1 MHEIFLKRA
10 IDLARKGK
18 YLTKP
23 NPMVG
28 CVIVKDNEVIAE
40 GYHMKYG
47 SNHAEI
53 NALED
58 LNKNNNIS
66 EAELR
71 QLTLYCTLEPC
82 CHHGKTGP
90 CTDAIIKSGIKKV
103 VIGIKDPNPK
113 VSGSGIKQLEDNG
126 IEVLSGFFEEELI
139 ELNKH
144 FFFKNTYNRPYIAVK
159 IASSADGMSH
169 RKDNTFTWITSEQSR
184 DDVQI
189 VRAGFDAI
197 LTGGNTLR
205 NDNPRMN
212 ARVDFEVNQPQKILL
227 TSQEINKESNFFK
240 SGDVIINR
248 SSDLNKVITELSNT
262 EINSILVEAGP
273 NLVNAFLDNDLVDEI
288 IIYKSNITLGDEGV
302 SWFENKTIESLGFDL
317 KSSFKINDD
326 SKETYLKRHHEY
338 NKRNH

>member
-1 MHEIFLKRA
+1 MHEVFLKRA
-10 IDLARKGK
+10 IDLAREGK

-66 EAELR
+66 QAEFR

-248 SSDLNKVITELSNT
+248 SSDLNKVVTELSNI

-273 NLVNAFLDNDLVDEI
+273 NLVNAFLDNHLVDEI
-288 IIYKSNITLGDEGV
+288 IIYKSNITLGNEGV

-317 KSSFKINDD
+317 KSSLKINDD
-326 SKETYLKRHHEY
+326 SKETYFKRS
-338 NKRNH
+338 

>member
-47 SNHAEI
+47 SKHAEI

-66 EAELR
+66 EAEFR

-113 VSGSGIKQLEDNG
+113 VSGSGIKQLEDSG

-139 ELNKH
+139 KLNKH

-197 LTGGNTLR
+197 LTGGNTFR

-212 ARVDFEVNQPQKILL
+212 ARVDFDANQPQKILL

-273 NLVNAFLDNDLVDEI
+273 NLVNAFLDNHLVDEI
-288 IIYKSNITLGDEGV
+288 IIYKSNIMLGDEGV

-326 SKETYLKRHHEY
+326 SKETYLKTP
-338 NKRNH
+338 

>member
-28 CVIVKDNEVIAE
+28 CVIVKENEVIAE

-47 SNHAEI
+47 SKHAEI

-66 EAELR
+66 EAEFR

-126 IEVLSGFFEEELI
+126 IEVLSGFFAEELI

-169 RKDNTFTWITSEQSR
+169 RKDNAFTWITSEQSR

-197 LTGGNTLR
+197 LTGGNTFR

-212 ARVDFEVNQPQKILL
+212 ARVDFEANQPQKILL
-227 TSQEINKESNFFK
+227 TSQEINKELNFFK

-288 IIYKSNITLGDEGV
+288 IIYKSNIILGDEGV
-302 SWFENKTIESLGFDL
+302 SWFENKTIESFGFDL

-326 SKETYLKRHHEY
+326 RKETYLKAL
-338 NKRNH
+338 

>member
-10 IDLARKGK
+10 IDLAREGK

-28 CVIVKDNEVIAE
+28 CVIVKGNEVIAE

-66 EAELR
+66 QAEFR

-248 SSDLNKVITELSNT
+248 SSDLNKVVTELSNI

-273 NLVNAFLDNDLVDEI
+273 NLVNAFLDNHLVDEI

-317 KSSFKINDD
+317 KSSLKINDD
-326 SKETYLKRHHEY
+326 SKETYFKRS
-338 NKRNH
+338 

>member
-197 LTGGNTLR
+197 LTGGNTVR

-212 ARVDFEVNQPQKILL
+212 ARVNFEVNQPQKILL
-227 TSQEINKESNFFK
+227 TSQKINKESNFFK
-240 SGDVIINR
+240 TGDVIINR

-273 NLVNAFLDNDLVDEI
+273 NLVNAFLDNHLVDEI

-317 KSSFKINDD
+317 KSSLKINDD
-326 SKETYLKRHHEY
+326 SKETYLKRP
-338 NKRNH
+338 

>member
-28 CVIVKDNEVIAE
+28 CVIVKDSEVIAE

-66 EAELR
+66 EAEFR

-326 SKETYLKRHHEY
+326 SKETYLKTP
-338 NKRNH
+338 

>member
-28 CVIVKDNEVIAE
+28 CVIVKDSEIIAE

-66 EAELR
+66 EAEFK

-126 IEVLSGFFEEELI
+126 IEVLFGFFEEELI
-139 ELNKH
+139 ELNKY

-169 RKDNTFTWITSEQSR
+169 RKDKTFTWITSEQSR

-212 ARVDFEVNQPQKILL
+212 ARVDFEANQPQKILL

-248 SSDLNKVITELSNT
+248 SSDLNKVITEVSNT

-326 SKETYLKRHHEY
+326 SKETYLKTP
-338 NKRNH
+338 

>member
-10 IDLARKGK
+10 IDLAREGK

-66 EAELR
+66 EAEFR

-248 SSDLNKVITELSNT
+248 SSDLNKVVTELSNI

-273 NLVNAFLDNDLVDEI
+273 NLVNAFLDNHLVDEI

-317 KSSFKINDD
+317 KSSLKINDD
-326 SKETYLKRHHEY
+326 SKETYIKRS
-338 NKRNH
+338 

>member
-28 CVIVKDNEVIAE
+28 CVIVKDSEVIAE

-66 EAELR
+66 EAEFR

-273 NLVNAFLDNDLVDEI
+273 NLVNAFLDNHLVDEI
-288 IIYKSNITLGDEGV
+288 IIYKSSIILGDEGV

-317 KSSFKINDD
+317 KSSLEINDD
-326 SKETYLKRHHEY
+326 SKETYLKTP
-338 NKRNH
+338 

>member
-40 GYHMKYG
+40 GYHIKYG

-248 SSDLNKVITELSNT
+248 SSDLNKIITELSNT

-273 NLVNAFLDNDLVDEI
+273 NLVNAFLDNHLVDEI

-317 KSSFKINDD
+317 KSSLKINDD
-326 SKETYLKRHHEY
+326 SKETYLKRP
-338 NKRNH
+338 

>member
-1 MHEIFLKRA
+1 
-10 IDLARKGK
+10 
-18 YLTKP
+18 
-23 NPMVG
+23 
-28 CVIVKDNEVIAE
+28 
-40 GYHMKYG
+40 MKYG

-58 LNKNNNIS
+58 LNNNNNIS
-66 EAELR
+66 EADLR

-139 ELNKH
+139 KLNKH
-144 FFFKNTYNRPYIAVK
+144 FFFKNTYNRPFIAVK

-248 SSDLNKVITELSNT
+248 SFDLNKVIAELSNT

-273 NLVNAFLDNDLVDEI
+273 SLVNAFLDNDLVDEI
-288 IIYKSNITLGDEGV
+288 IVYKSNITLGDEGV

-317 KSSFKINDD
+317 KSSLKINGD
-326 SKETYLKRHHEY
+326 SKETYLKRS
-338 NKRNH
+338 

>member
-28 CVIVKDNEVIAE
+28 CVIVKDNQVIAE

-47 SNHAEI
+47 SKHAEI

-66 EAELR
+66 EAEFR

-126 IEVLSGFFEEELI
+126 IEVLSGFFAEELI

-184 DDVQI
+184 EDVQI

-197 LTGGNTLR
+197 LTGGNTFR

-212 ARVDFEVNQPQKILL
+212 ARVDFDANQPQKILL

-273 NLVNAFLDNDLVDEI
+273 SLVNAFLDNDLVDEI
-288 IIYKSNITLGDEGV
+288 IIYKSNIMLGDEGV
-302 SWFENKTIESLGFDL
+302 SWFENKTIESFGFDL

-326 SKETYLKRHHEY
+326 RKETYLKGP
-338 NKRNH
+338 

>member
-10 IDLARKGK
+10 IDLAREGK

-28 CVIVKDNEVIAE
+28 CVIVKGNEVIAE

-66 EAELR
+66 QAEFR

-212 ARVDFEVNQPQKILL
+212 TRVDFEVNQPQKILL

-248 SSDLNKVITELSNT
+248 SSDLNKVVTELSNT

-273 NLVNAFLDNDLVDEI
+273 NLVNAFLDNHLVDEI
-288 IIYKSNITLGDEGV
+288 IIYKSNITLGNEGV

-317 KSSFKINDD
+317 KSSLKINDD
-326 SKETYLKRHHEY
+326 SKETYFKRS
-338 NKRNH
+338 

>member
-10 IDLARKGK
+10 IDLAHKGK

-47 SNHAEI
+47 SKHAEI

-58 LNKNNNIS
+58 LNNNNNIS

-103 VIGIKDPNPK
+103 VVGIKDPNPK
-113 VSGSGIKQLEDNG
+113 VSGSGIKQLEDSG

-139 ELNKH
+139 KLNKH
-144 FFFKNTYNRPYIAVK
+144 FFFKNTYNRPFIAVK

-197 LTGGNTLR
+197 LTGGNTVI

-212 ARVDFEVNQPQKILL
+212 ARVDFEVNQPQKVLL
-227 TSQEINKESNFFK
+227 TSKEINKESNFFK
-240 SGDVIINR
+240 SGDVIVNR
-248 SSDLNKVITELSNT
+248 SSDLNKVIAELSNT

-273 NLVNAFLDNDLVDEI
+273 NLVNAFLDNYLVDEI
-288 IIYKSNITLGDEGV
+288 IIYKSNIILGDEGV

-317 KSSFKINDD
+317 KSSLKINGD
-326 SKETYLKRHHEY
+326 SKETYLKRS
-338 NKRNH
+338 

>member
-28 CVIVKDNEVIAE
+28 CVIVKDSEVIAE

-66 EAELR
+66 EAEFR

-248 SSDLNKVITELSNT
+248 SSDLNKVIAELSNT

-326 SKETYLKRHHEY
+326 IKETYLKTP
-338 NKRNH
+338 

>member
-10 IDLARKGK
+10 IDLAREGK

-66 EAELR
+66 EAEFR

-248 SSDLNKVITELSNT
+248 SSDLNKVVTELSNT

-317 KSSFKINDD
+317 KSSLKINDD
-326 SKETYLKRHHEY
+326 SKETYFKRS
-338 NKRNH
+338 

>member
-10 IDLARKGK
+10 IDLAREGK

-66 EAELR
+66 EAEFR

-248 SSDLNKVITELSNT
+248 SSDLNKVVTELSNT

-273 NLVNAFLDNDLVDEI
+273 NLVNAFLDNHLVDEI
-288 IIYKSNITLGDEGV
+288 IVYKSNITLRDEGV

-317 KSSFKINDD
+317 KSSLKINDD
-326 SKETYLKRHHEY
+326 SKETYIKRS
-338 NKRNH
+338 

>member
-28 CVIVKDNEVIAE
+28 CVIVKDSEVIAE

-66 EAELR
+66 EAEFR

-197 LTGGNTLR
+197 LTGGNTVR

-212 ARVDFEVNQPQKILL
+212 ARVNFEVNQPKKILL
-227 TSQEINKESNFFK
+227 TSKKINKESNFFK

-326 SKETYLKRHHEY
+326 SKETYLKTP
-338 NKRNH
+338 

>member
-10 IDLARKGK
+10 IDLAREGK

-66 EAELR
+66 QAEFR

-248 SSDLNKVITELSNT
+248 SSDLNKVVTELSNT

-273 NLVNAFLDNDLVDEI
+273 NLVNAFLDNHLVDEI
-288 IIYKSNITLGDEGV
+288 IIYKSNITLGNEGV

-317 KSSFKINDD
+317 KSSLKINDD
-326 SKETYLKRHHEY
+326 SKETYIKRS
-338 NKRNH
+338 

>member
-28 CVIVKDNEVIAE
+28 CVIVKDSEVIAE

-66 EAELR
+66 EAEFR

-113 VSGSGIKQLEDNG
+113 VSGSGIKQLQDSG

-212 ARVDFEVNQPQKILL
+212 ARVDFEANQPQKILL

-262 EINSILVEAGP
+262 EINSILVEGGP

-288 IIYKSNITLGDEGV
+288 IIYKSDITLGDEGV

-326 SKETYLKRHHEY
+326 SKETYLKRT
-338 NKRNH
+338 

>member
-28 CVIVKDNEVIAE
+28 CVIVKDSEVIAE

-66 EAELR
+66 EAEFR

-273 NLVNAFLDNDLVDEI
+273 NLVNAFLDNYLVDEI

-326 SKETYLKRHHEY
+326 SKETYLKTP
-338 NKRNH
+338 

>member
-40 GYHMKYG
+40 GYHIKYG

-66 EAELR
+66 EAEFR

-273 NLVNAFLDNDLVDEI
+273 NLVNAFLDNHLVDEI

-317 KSSFKINDD
+317 KSSLKINDD
-326 SKETYLKRHHEY
+326 SKETYLKRL
-338 NKRNH
+338 

>member
-66 EAELR
+66 EAEFR

-248 SSDLNKVITELSNT
+248 SSNLNKVVTELSNT

-273 NLVNAFLDNDLVDEI
+273 NLVNAFLDNHLVDEI

-317 KSSFKINDD
+317 KSSLKINDD
-326 SKETYLKRHHEY
+326 SKETYFKRS
-338 NKRNH
+338 

>member
-1 MHEIFLKRA
+1 MHEVFLKKA
-10 IDLARKGK
+10 IDIAYKGK

-28 CVIVKDNEVIAE
+28 CVIVKDNKVIAD
-40 GYHMKYG
+40 GYHMQYG

-53 NALED
+53 NALEN
-58 LNKNNNIS
+58 LNKNNDIS
-66 EAELR
+66 VKELR

-113 VSGSGIKQLEDNG
+113 VSGSGIQQLKDNG

-144 FFFKNTYNRPYIAVK
+144 FFFKNTHKRPYIAVK

-169 RKDNTFTWITSEQSR
+169 RKDNIFTWITSEKSR

-189 VRAGFDAI
+189 LRAGFDAI

-212 ARVDFEVNQPQKILL
+212 ARVDFKVNQPQKILL
-227 TSQEINKESNFFK
+227 TSQEINKELNFFK
-240 SGDVIINR
+240 SGDVIIKS
-248 SSDLNKVITELSNT
+248 SSDLNKVISDLSDT
-262 EINSILVEAGP
+262 EINSILIEAGP
-273 NLVNAFLDNDLVDEI
+273 NLVNAFLNKHLVDELI
-288 IIYKSNITLGDEGV
+288 MYKSNITLGEEGV
-302 SWFENKTIESLGFDL
+302 SWFENKTIESFGFDL
-317 KSSFKINDD
+317 KSSLKIINDI
-326 SKETYLKRHHEY
+326 KETYLK
-338 NKRNH
+338 KS

>member
-10 IDLARKGK
+10 IDLAREGK

-66 EAELR
+66 EAEFR

-248 SSDLNKVITELSNT
+248 SSDLNKVVTELSNI

-273 NLVNAFLDNDLVDEI
+273 NLVNAFLDNHLVDEI
-288 IIYKSNITLGDEGV
+288 IIYKSNITLGNEGV

-317 KSSFKINDD
+317 KSSLKINDD
-326 SKETYLKRHHEY
+326 SKETYIKRS
-338 NKRNH
+338 

>member
-10 IDLARKGK
+10 IDLAREGK

-28 CVIVKDNEVIAE
+28 CVIVKGNEVIAE

-66 EAELR
+66 QAEFR

-248 SSDLNKVITELSNT
+248 SSNLNKVVTELSNI

-273 NLVNAFLDNDLVDEI
+273 NLVNAFLDNHLVDEI

-317 KSSFKINDD
+317 KSSLKINDD
-326 SKETYLKRHHEY
+326 SKETYFKRS
-338 NKRNH
+338 

>member
-28 CVIVKDNEVIAE
+28 CVIVKDSEVIAE

-58 LNKNNNIS
+58 LYKNNNIS

-169 RKDNTFTWITSEQSR
+169 RKDNTFVWITSEQSR

-197 LTGGNTLR
+197 LTGGNTVR

-212 ARVDFEVNQPQKILL
+212 ARVNFEVNQPQKILL
-227 TSQEINKESNFFK
+227 TSQKINKELNFFK
-240 SGDVIINR
+240 TGDVIINR

-273 NLVNAFLDNDLVDEI
+273 NLVKAFLDKHLVDEI
-288 IIYKSNITLGDEGV
+288 IIYKSNIILGDEGV

-326 SKETYLKRHHEY
+326 SKETYLKTP
-338 NKRNH
+338 

>member
-1 MHEIFLKRA
+1 MHEIFLKKA

-28 CVIVKDNEVIAE
+28 CVIVKDSEVIAE

-66 EAELR
+66 EAEFR

-326 SKETYLKRHHEY
+326 SKETYLKTP
-338 NKRNH
+338 

>member
-10 IDLARKGK
+10 IDLAHKGK

-58 LNKNNNIS
+58 LNNNNIS

-90 CTDAIIKSGIKKV
+90 CTDAIIRSGIKKV

-139 ELNKH
+139 KLNKH
-144 FFFKNTYNRPYIAVK
+144 FFFKNTYNRPFIAVK

-169 RKDNTFTWITSEQSR
+169 RKDNTFTWITSEKSR
-184 DDVQI
+184 EDVQI

-227 TSQEINKESNFFK
+227 TSKKINKESNFFK

-248 SSDLNKVITELSNT
+248 SSDLNKVIAELSNA

-273 NLVNAFLDNDLVDEI
+273 NLVNAFLDNYLVDEI

-317 KSSFKINDD
+317 KSSLKINGD
-326 SKETYLKRHHEY
+326 SKETYLKRS
-338 NKRNH
+338 

>member
-10 IDLARKGK
+10 IDLAREGK

-66 EAELR
+66 EAEFR

-248 SSDLNKVITELSNT
+248 SSDLNKVVTELSNT

-273 NLVNAFLDNDLVDEI
+273 NLVNAFLDNHLVDEI
-288 IIYKSNITLGDEGV
+288 IIYKSNITLGNEGV

-317 KSSFKINDD
+317 KSSLKINDD
-326 SKETYLKRHHEY
+326 SKETYFKRS
-338 NKRNH
+338 

>member
-28 CVIVKDNEVIAE
+28 CVIVKDSEVIAE

-66 EAELR
+66 EAEFR

-212 ARVDFEVNQPQKILL
+212 ARVDFEANQPQKILL

-248 SSDLNKVITELSNT
+248 SSDLNEVITELSNT

-326 SKETYLKRHHEY
+326 SKETYLKTP
-338 NKRNH
+338 

>member
-28 CVIVKDNEVIAE
+28 CVIVKDSEVIAE

-66 EAELR
+66 EAEFR

-126 IEVLSGFFEEELI
+126 IEVLFGFFEEELI
-139 ELNKH
+139 ELNKY

-273 NLVNAFLDNDLVDEI
+273 NLVNAFLNNDLVDEI

-317 KSSFKINDD
+317 KSSLKINDD
-326 SKETYLKRHHEY
+326 SKETYLKRT
-338 NKRNH
+338 

>member
-28 CVIVKDNEVIAE
+28 CVIVKDSEVIAE

-66 EAELR
+66 EAEFR

-240 SGDVIINR
+240 SGDVIINH

-273 NLVNAFLDNDLVDEI
+273 NLVNAFLNNDLVDEI

-326 SKETYLKRHHEY
+326 SKETYLKTP
-338 NKRNH
+338 

>member
-10 IDLARKGK
+10 IDLARGGK

-66 EAELR
+66 KAEFR

-197 LTGGNTLR
+197 LTGGNTFR

-212 ARVDFEVNQPQKILL
+212 ARVDFEANQPQKILL

-240 SGDVIINR
+240 SGDVIINC

-273 NLVNAFLDNDLVDEI
+273 NLVNAFLDNHLVDEI

-317 KSSFKINDD
+317 KSSLKINDD
-326 SKETYLKRHHEY
+326 RKETYLKRP
-338 NKRNH
+338 

>member
-1 MHEIFLKRA
+1 MYKRQ
-10 IDLARKGK
+10 
-18 YLTKP
+18 TKP

-58 LNKNNNIS
+58 LYKNNNIS
-66 EAELR
+66 ESELR
-71 QLTLYCTLEPC
+71 ELTLYCTLEPC

-212 ARVDFEVNQPQKILL
+212 ARVDFEANQPQKILL

-273 NLVNAFLDNDLVDEI
+273 NLVKAFLENHLVDEI

-317 KSSFKINDD
+317 KSSLKINDD
-326 SKETYLKRHHEY
+326 SKETYLKRT
-338 NKRNH
+338 

>member
-10 IDLARKGK
+10 IDLAREGK

-66 EAELR
+66 EAEFR

-139 ELNKH
+139 ELNKY

-248 SSDLNKVITELSNT
+248 SSNLNKVVTELSNT

-273 NLVNAFLDNDLVDEI
+273 NLVNAFLDNHLVDEI

-317 KSSFKINDD
+317 KSSLKINDD
-326 SKETYLKRHHEY
+326 SKETYFKRS
-338 NKRNH
+338 

>member
-28 CVIVKDNEVIAE
+28 CVIVKDSEVIAE

-66 EAELR
+66 EAEFR

-212 ARVDFEVNQPQKILL
+212 ARVDFEANQPQKILL

-326 SKETYLKRHHEY
+326 SKETYLKTP
-338 NKRNH
+338 